1 MMYRPVKQTLSA
13 ANAQQQAE
21 VPAPAAAAV
30 AAASSSISSDDDDK
44 RVPQYKILLNGSE
57 LKPEV
62 FSVRSIRVQ
71 LSASSRANTC
81 ELSFACRFDHKNSKI
96 EDDMLKKLQPGAKI
110 KIKMGY
116 KIPQEV
122 FMGYIYS
129 CYVEY
134 GAGGV
139 FLQVACM
146 DARGMLM
153 GNTSWETFE
162 NESKAQIVKKILDS
176 VSSYCDGVSVTLP
189 GAADKENPETLK
201 KQDYYRYV
209 CSLARLTGSSFC
221 MPRTKLIF
229 GKNIYAS
236 ATVKRTY
243 KWGKDLLSFS
253 RNADISEQL
262 GSVTVSG
269 VQPDTLKE
277 FTATAKPDGRK
288 TGASVSTGVKKK
300 EQEIESALV
309 KTQAEAKNYAES
321 LMRERS
327 MKLIQGRAQV
337 IGDEKIEPGTKVKFE
352 GLDPTLN
359 GEYFV
364 TGVTHTFS
372 TNGYLTDIM
381 FGRNSL

>member
-1 MMYRPVKQTLSA
+1 MS
-13 ANAQQQAE
+13 
-21 VPAPAAAAV
+21 
-30 AAASSSISSDDDDK
+30 DDK

-57 LKPEV
+57 LKPEK
-62 FSVRSIRVQ
+62 FAVRSIRVQ
-71 LSASSRANTC
+71 TSASFKANTC
-81 ELSFACRFDHKNSKI
+81 ELSFACRFDHEKSKI
-96 EDDMLKKLQPGAKI
+96 EDDMLKKLQPGAKV
-110 KIKMGY
+110 KVKMGY
-116 KIPQEV
+116 KTPKEV
-122 FMGYIYS
+122 FMGYIYR

-134 GAGGV
+134 GTGGV
-139 FLQVACM
+139 FLQVSCM

-189 GAADKENPETLK
+189 GAADKENPETLR
-201 KQDYYRYV
+201 KQDYYKYV

-229 GKNIYAS
+229 GKNIFTTA
-236 ATVKRTY
+236 AVKSSY

-262 GSVTVSG
+262 GGVTVSG

-277 FTATAKPDGRK
+277 FTASAKPEGSK
-288 TGASVSTGVKKK
+288 TGASLSPGVKKK

-309 KTQAEAKNYAES
+309 KTQAEAKKYAES
-321 LMRERS
+321 IMRERS
-327 MKLIQGRAQV
+327 MKLVQGRAQV
-337 IGDEKIEPGTKVKFE
+337 IGDEDIEPGTKVKFD
-352 GLDPTLN
+352 GLDPSLN
-359 GEYFV
+359 GDYYVFA
-364 TGVTHTFS
+364 VTHTFS
-372 TNGYLTDIM
+372 TNGFLTDID